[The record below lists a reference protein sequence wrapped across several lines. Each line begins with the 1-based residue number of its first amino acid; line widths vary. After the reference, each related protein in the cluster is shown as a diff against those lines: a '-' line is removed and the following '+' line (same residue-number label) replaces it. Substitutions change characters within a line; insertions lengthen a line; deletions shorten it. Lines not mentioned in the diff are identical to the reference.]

1 MAPTATPRAKPGIGA
16 ATKSPLAVQ
25 QAHHDALT
33 AALTAEGVEVLPLAR
48 CAPGRHKSIYT
59 RDSCIAVKG
68 GAIVTRLGPKVRRGE
83 EAPVTETLAAA
94 GMPILRTIH
103 GHGLMEGGSFVWLN
117 AETAVIGR
125 SSRVNE
131 EGARQVEEVL
141 RAQGVS
147 LLGSISPAIACIS
160 TRPL

>member
-1 MAPTATPRAKPGIGA
+1 M
-16 ATKSPLAVQ
+16 
-25 QAHHDALT
+25 
-33 AALTAEGVEVLPLAR
+33 
-48 CAPGRHKSIYT
+48 
-59 RDSCIAVKG
+59 KG

-141 RAQGVS
+141 RACCTADWEAALRCASMSTNWSFMNSIWS
-147 LLGSISPAIACIS
+147 LAG
-160 TRPL
+160 